1 MNTVGNISIST
12 QQKNTLALFSTL
24 YFKIPDIICIW
35 FPYQCSGDAAV
46 DQNEKAYAEMVRMAD
61 ERRCATKDL
70 IRVQQKAAVS
80 RAEALVDRLEKDIS
94 ELRKGQDDLKQLS
107 LTEDHIHFLQVHRQS
122 KIDYSGLQFILCYFS
137 LLGR

>member
-1 MNTVGNISIST
+1 
-12 QQKNTLALFSTL
+12 
-24 YFKIPDIICIW
+24 
-35 FPYQCSGDAAV
+35 
-46 DQNEKAYAEMVRMAD
+46 MVRMAD

-70 IRVQQKAAVS
+70 IRVQQKAVVS

-122 KIDYSGLQFILCYFS
+122 NIDYSGLQFILCYFS